1 MDSIDWLNQ
10 SLITGVAV
18 GLLFGVVLA
27 TLWQRWSQSSIQQQQ
42 QQLQHQLHLEFEQL
56 AQQIL
61 EEKNQ
66 ALQQS
71 SQHGLQGVLQPFQQ
85 QLHAFQQRVNQIH
98 DASLQGQTALRVEL
112 QRVLEIGLAMSD
124 EAFNLTQA
132 LKGEKKLTGNW
143 GEMQLHRTLELAGL
157 EAGVHFKAQPTYR
170 DAEGRRAL
178 PDFVVYLPDDKHIVI
193 DSKTSLV
200 DFDRALAVEDPEE
213 QKEHLTA
220 LVRAMRQHIQD
231 LARKDYS
238 ALAGIKSPDFVFMFI
253 PIENAYLHAM
263 QHDPRLFEYAA
274 QRNVIIISHTGLL
287 PILRTVAQVWLL
299 ARSQDQALELAER
312 AGEIYNQVVIVAERL
327 KKMGEQLQQTTQQ
340 YNSTVTAL
348 AGQQGLLGKA
358 QRYKELSSK
367 ATKTAPDVQPLHQ
380 DVDTQ
385 RL

>member
-1 MDSIDWLNQ
+1 MDSLHWLNQ

-18 GLLFGVVLA
+18 GLLIGVILSS
-27 TLWQRWSQSSIQQQQ
+27 LWQRWGRSTLQEH
-42 QQLQHQLHLEFEQL
+42 QHQLRLEFEQL

-66 ALQQS
+66 SLQHS
-71 SQHGLQGVLQPFQQ
+71 SYQGLQGLLQPFQQ
-85 QLHAFQQRVNQIH
+85 QIQAFQQRVNQIH

-143 GEMQLHRTLELAGL
+143 GELQLQRTLELAGL
-157 EAGVHFKAQPTYR
+157 EPNVHFKAQPSYR
-170 DAEGRRAL
+170 DAEGKRAL
-178 PDFVVYLPDDKHIVI
+178 PDFVVYLPDNKHLII

-200 DFDRALAVEDPEE
+200 DFDRALAVDDLAE
-213 QKEHLTA
+213 QQVHLTA
-220 LVRAMRQHIQD
+220 LVRSMRQHIQD
-231 LARKDYS
+231 LSRKDYS
-238 ALAGIKSPDFVFMFI
+238 ALVGIKSPDFVFMFV
-253 PIENAYLHAM
+253 PIENAYIHAL
-263 QHDPRLFEYAA
+263 QHDPALFEYAA
-274 QRNVIIISHTGLL
+274 QRNIILVSHTGLL

-299 ARSQDQALELAER
+299 ARSQDQAIELAEQ
-312 AGEIYNQVVIVAERL
+312 AGDIYNQVVLVAERL
-327 KKMGEQLQQTTQQ
+327 KKMGEQLQQTTQS

-358 QRYKELSSK
+358 QRFKELSPK
-367 ATKTAPDVQPLHQ
+367 ATKTAPEVPTLHQ
-380 DVDTQ
+380 DIDTQ